1 MEIETFF
8 DFSDLP
14 QLPLRS
20 PDNLYCIGR
29 GLFDNSNNHN
39 HNNHIPPL
47 DINKD
52 FSMSSA
58 RRKSD
63 ASAEPPSHAAPR
75 TKKQRYGYLIIVAYI
90 VSSGQLTSRQCRTSS
105 ILPAIE
111 YNALRLS
118 YFEFD
123 FRFSCPYSRL

>member
-1 MEIETFF
+1 MGIETFF

-29 GLFDNSNNHN
+29 GYLTTTTTTTY
-39 HNNHIPPL
+39 IL
-47 DINKD
+47 AIGYKY

-63 ASAEPPSHAAPR
+63 ASAEPPSHTAPR

-90 VSSGQLTSRQCRTSS
+90 V
-105 ILPAIE
+105 
-111 YNALRLS
+111 LRAS
-118 YFEFD
+118 
-123 FRFSCPYSRL
+123 

>member
-29 GLFDNSNNHN
+29 GYLTTTTTTYIFAIGS
-39 HNNHIPPL
+39 
-47 DINKD
+47 KY

-123 FRFSCPYSRL
+123 FRFPCPYSRL